1 MVTLSRTGLRRAL
14 AIGAV
19 SWALGSGLTMP
30 ARAFDLHYRQNGT
43 TFSAIQ
49 LRDLMR
55 RALPVAYDQA
65 FADQRWST
73 YVLLDAHPSKQL
85 VAITMGL
92 SPRVGQKQALLPVA
106 TYSVIEPLPQSV
118 EQWNLLLTSVAAQ
131 YAQAMLA
138 NQGRI
143 VAPTLR

>member
-1 MVTLSRTGLRRAL
+1 MVTVSRTGLRRPL
-14 AIGAV
+14 AIGALC
-19 SWALGSGLTMP
+19 WALGSGLTVP

-55 RALPVAYDQA
+55 RALPAIYDQA

-73 YVLLDAHPSKQL
+73 YLLLDAQRSKQM

-92 SPRVGQKQALLPVA
+92 SPRLGQKHALLPVA
-106 TYSVIEPLPQSV
+106 TYSVIEALPQTN
-118 EQWNLLLTSVAAQ
+118 EQWSALLTEVANQ

-138 NQGRI
+138 NQARI
-143 VAPTLR
+143 LRLPPR